1 MGATEEDLLAVD
13 GVGEVTADRI
23 RTVTASPYPEG

>member
-23 RTVTASPYPEG
+23 RTVAASPYPEG